1 MLFCG
6 LGMVLFLFGAA
17 GLDGPQWTSA
27 FAVMLT
33 GAAVIAIPFIVRRAR
48 KWTAS

>member
-17 GLDGPQWTSA
+17 GLDGPQWVTA

-33 GAAVIAIPFIVRRAR
+33 GAALIAVPFIARRVRRWIAL
-48 KWTAS
+48 

>member
-1 MLFCG
+1 MMFCIIG
-6 LGMVLFLFGAA
+6 LVLFLFGAA

-33 GAAVIAIPFIVRRAR
+33 GAAVFAIPFIVRRAR

>member
-1 MLFCG
+1 MMFCVIG
-6 LGMVLFLFGAA
+6 LVLFLFGAA

-33 GAAVIAIPFIVRRAR
+33 GPAVFAIPFIVRRAKR
-48 KWTAS
+48 WIAS